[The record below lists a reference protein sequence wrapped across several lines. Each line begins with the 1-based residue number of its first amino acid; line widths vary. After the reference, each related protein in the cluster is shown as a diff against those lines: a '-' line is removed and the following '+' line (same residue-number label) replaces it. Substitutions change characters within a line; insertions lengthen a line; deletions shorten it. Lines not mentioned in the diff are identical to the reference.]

1 MIFIKVYADTTPPV
15 ITLIGDASVT
25 VEVGNTYVE
34 NGATAVDNFDGD
46 LTNSVVVTGIVNT
59 NVVGTYIVT
68 YSVTDLAGNTAYS
81 ITRSVTVS
89 APADTGATS
98 NPTFTINGD
107 LLVAGSVGI
116 SGTDDLL
123 QYIKDNCV
131 LKDENG
137 DVHITGDLTV
147 DGSTNV
153 N

>member
-1 MIFIKVYADTTPPV
+1 LTT
-15 ITLIGDASVT
+15 
-25 VEVGNTYVE
+25 
-34 NGATAVDNFDGD
+34 
-46 LTNSVVVTGIVNT
+46 SVVVTGIVNT

-68 YSVTDLAGNTAYS
+68 YSVTDSAWNTAYS